1 MATSQAISSAIALA
15 DGAVVEDLEVIA
27 GTITLDQ
34 AASTVHIGLRYVA
47 ELTTL
52 PIVYEAEAL
61 GVTSLENINAV
72 QLRVRNTGPLLE
84 AGPDFVDMREM
95 LDRFD
100 LDIGSVPGL
109 RSETVHITIDE
120 DWVDE
125 ASVSIRQRN
134 PLPVTIL
141 ALAPEFAET
150 G

>member
-1 MATSQAISSAIALA
+1 
-15 DGAVVEDLEVIA
+15 
-27 GTITLDQ
+27 
-34 AASTVHIGLRYVA
+34 
-47 ELTTL
+47 
-52 PIVYEAEAL
+52 
-61 GVTSLENINAV
+61 
-72 QLRVRNTGPLLE
+72 
-84 AGPDFVDMREM
+84 MREM